1 MDILT
6 VIVTV
11 TWVVIVGIILNYL
24 TVSFRNTIICFIV
37 DLIMMFALKWLFGF
51 VSSFVCL
58 IELIYNFLVMIDP
71 ELPWSFPGLPTSQY
85 IIWFI
90 IWGIILLISFNR
102 NKMRNEIV
110 EKYDLTNKLKE
121 LDEMLNENVGICL
134 RDFHALNYTYLI
146 IKDKELSYFNF
157 TRNDEKL
164 IEKTY
169 KLSEV
174 KELLVKENLMTEKD
188 KTITVYNVS
197 VLLTD
202 GQEIYVGVFGQDV
215 YSVLIEMK
223 NKINEHS

>member
-11 TWVVIVGIILNYL
+11 IWVIIVGLILDLL
-24 TVSFRNTIICFIV
+24 TINFRNTIICFIV
-37 DLIMMFALKWLFGF
+37 DFIMMFVLKWVFGF

-58 IELIYNFLVMIDP
+58 IEFIYNFLVMIYP

-102 NKMRNEIV
+102 NKKRNEIV
-110 EKYDLTNKLKE
+110 KKYDLTNKLKE
-121 LDEMLNENVGICL
+121 LDEMLNENIGIYL
-134 RDFHALNYTYLI
+134 KKFYYLDFTYLI
-146 IKDKELSYFNF
+146 IKDKELIYFSF
-157 TRNDEKL
+157 TKKDEKL

-215 YSVLIEMK
+215 YNVLIEMK
-223 NKINEHS
+223 NKINKHS

>member
-11 TWVVIVGIILNYL
+11 TWVVIVGIVLNYL

-37 DLIMMFALKWLFGF
+37 DLIMMFVLKWVFGF

-102 NKMRNEIV
+102 NKKRNEIV
-110 EKYDLTNKLKE
+110 KKYDLTNKLKE
-121 LDEMLNENVGICL
+121 LDEMLNENIGIYL
-134 RDFHALNYTYLI
+134 KKFYYLDFTYLI
-146 IKDKELSYFNF
+146 IKDKELIYFSF
-157 TRNDEKL
+157 TKKDEKL

-215 YSVLIEMK
+215 YNVLIEMK
-223 NKINEHS
+223 NKINKHS

>member
-11 TWVVIVGIILNYL
+11 IWVIIVGLILDLL
-24 TVSFRNTIICFIV
+24 TINFRNTIICFIV
-37 DLIMMFALKWLFGF
+37 DFIMMFVLKWVFGF

-58 IELIYNFLVMIDP
+58 IELIYNFLVMIYP

-102 NKMRNEIV
+102 NKKRNEIV
-110 EKYDLTNKLKE
+110 KKYDLTNKLKE
-121 LDEMLNENVGICL
+121 LDEMLNENIGIYL
-134 RDFHALNYTYLI
+134 KKFYYLDFTYLI
-146 IKDKELSYFNF
+146 IKDKELIYFSF
-157 TRNDEKL
+157 TKKDEKL

-215 YSVLIEMK
+215 YNVLIEMK
-223 NKINEHS
+223 NKINKHS

>member
-1 MDILT
+1 MSQQVQIDYKYIACQCNT
-6 VIVTV
+6 VC
-11 TWVVIVGIILNYL
+11 NMAEQ
-24 TVSFRNTIICFIV
+24 R
-37 DLIMMFALKWLFGF
+37 
-51 VSSFVCL
+51 
-58 IELIYNFLVMIDP
+58 
-71 ELPWSFPGLPTSQY
+71 
-85 IIWFI
+85 
-90 IWGIILLISFNR
+90 
-102 NKMRNEIV
+102 
-110 EKYDLTNKLKE
+110 LKE

>member
-11 TWVVIVGIILNYL
+11 AWVVIVGIILNYL

-215 YSVLIEMK
+215 YNVLIEMK
-223 NKINEHS
+223 NKINKHS

>member
-11 TWVVIVGIILNYL
+11 IWVIIVGLILDLL
-24 TVSFRNTIICFIV
+24 TINFRNTIICFIV
-37 DLIMMFALKWLFGF
+37 DFIMMFILKWVFGF

-58 IELIYNFLVMIDP
+58 IELIYNFLVMIYP

-102 NKMRNEIV
+102 NKKRNEIV
-110 EKYDLTNKLKE
+110 KKYDLTNKLKE
-121 LDEMLNENVGICL
+121 LDEMLNENIGIYL
-134 RDFHALNYTYLI
+134 KKFYYLDFTYLI
-146 IKDKELSYFNF
+146 IKDKELIYFSF
-157 TRNDEKL
+157 TKKDEKL

-188 KTITVYNVS
+188 KTITAYNVS

-215 YSVLIEMK
+215 YNVLIEMK
-223 NKINEHS
+223 NKINKHS

>member
-1 MDILT
+1 MDILR

-215 YSVLIEMK
+215 YNVLIEMK
-223 NKINEHS
+223 NKINKHS

>member
-11 TWVVIVGIILNYL
+11 IWVIIVGLILDLL
-24 TVSFRNTIICFIV
+24 TINFRNSIICFIV
-37 DLIMMFALKWLFGF
+37 DFIMMFILKWVFGF

-58 IELIYNFLVMIDP
+58 IELIYNFLVMIYP

-102 NKMRNEIV
+102 NKKRNEIV
-110 EKYDLTNKLKE
+110 KKYDLTNKLKE
-121 LDEMLNENVGICL
+121 LDEMLNENIGIYL
-134 RDFHALNYTYLI
+134 KKFYYLDFTYLI
-146 IKDKELSYFNF
+146 IKDKELIYFSF
-157 TRNDEKL
+157 TKKDEKL

-202 GQEIYVGVFGQDV
+202 GQEIYVGLFGQDV
-215 YSVLIEMK
+215 YNVLIEMK
-223 NKINEHS
+223 NKINKHS

>member
-215 YSVLIEMK
+215 YNVLIEMK

>member
-215 YSVLIEMK
+215 YNVLIEMK
-223 NKINEHS
+223 NKINKHS

>member
-11 TWVVIVGIILNYL
+11 IWVIIVGLILDLL
-24 TVSFRNTIICFIV
+24 TINFRNSIICFIV
-37 DLIMMFALKWLFGF
+37 DFIMMFILKWVFGF

-58 IELIYNFLVMIDP
+58 IELIYNFLVMIYP

-102 NKMRNEIV
+102 NKKRNEIV
-110 EKYDLTNKLKE
+110 KKYDLTNKLKE
-121 LDEMLNENVGICL
+121 LDEMLNENIGIYL
-134 RDFHALNYTYLI
+134 KKFYYLDFTYLI
-146 IKDKELSYFNF
+146 IKDKELIYFNF

-215 YSVLIEMK
+215 YNVLIEMK
-223 NKINEHS
+223 NKINKHS

>member
-121 LDEMLNENVGICL
+121 FDEMLNENVGICL

-215 YSVLIEMK
+215 YNVLIEMK
-223 NKINEHS
+223 NKINKHS

>member
-134 RDFHALNYTYLI
+134 RDFHVLNYTYLI

-215 YSVLIEMK
+215 YNVLIEMK
-223 NKINEHS
+223 NKINKHS

>member
-11 TWVVIVGIILNYL
+11 IWVIIVGLILDLL
-24 TVSFRNTIICFIV
+24 TINFRNTIICFIV
-37 DLIMMFALKWLFGF
+37 DFIMMFILKWVFGF

-58 IELIYNFLVMIDP
+58 IELIYNFLVMIYP

-102 NKMRNEIV
+102 NKKRNEIV
-110 EKYDLTNKLKE
+110 KKYDLTNKLKE
-121 LDEMLNENVGICL
+121 LDEMLNENIGIYL
-134 RDFHALNYTYLI
+134 KKFYYLDFTYLI
-146 IKDKELSYFNF
+146 IKDKELIYFSF
-157 TRNDEKL
+157 TKKDEKL

-202 GQEIYVGVFGQDV
+202 GQEIYVGLFGQDV
-215 YSVLIEMK
+215 YNVLIEMK
-223 NKINEHS
+223 NKINKHS

>member
-121 LDEMLNENVGICL
+121 LDEMLNENIGIYL
-134 RDFHALNYTYLI
+134 KKFYYLDFTYLI
-146 IKDKELSYFNF
+146 IKDKELIYFSF
-157 TRNDEKL
+157 TKKDEKL

-174 KELLVKENLMTEKD
+174 KELLVKENLITEKD
-188 KTITVYNVS
+188 KTITAYNVS

-215 YSVLIEMK
+215 YNVLIEMK
-223 NKINEHS
+223 NKINKHS

>member
-11 TWVVIVGIILNYL
+11 IWVIIVGLILDLL
-24 TVSFRNTIICFIV
+24 TINFRNTIICFII
-37 DLIMMFALKWLFGF
+37 DFIMMFVLKWVFGF

-58 IELIYNFLVMIDP
+58 IELIYNFLVMIYP

-90 IWGIILLISFNR
+90 IWGIILIISFNR
-102 NKMRNEIV
+102 NKKRNEIV
-110 EKYDLTNKLKE
+110 KKYDLTNKLKE
-121 LDEMLNENVGICL
+121 LDEMLNENIGIYL
-134 RDFHALNYTYLI
+134 KKFYYLDFTYLI
-146 IKDKELSYFNF
+146 IKDKELIYFSF
-157 TRNDEKL
+157 TKKDEKL

-215 YSVLIEMK
+215 YNVLIEMK
-223 NKINEHS
+223 NKINKHS

>member
-102 NKMRNEIV
+102 NKMRNEII

-215 YSVLIEMK
+215 YNVLIEMK

>member
-11 TWVVIVGIILNYL
+11 IWVIIVGLILDLL
-24 TVSFRNTIICFIV
+24 TINFRNTIICFIV
-37 DLIMMFALKWLFGF
+37 DFIMMFILKWVFGF

-58 IELIYNFLVMIDP
+58 IELIYNFLVMIYP

-102 NKMRNEIV
+102 NKKRNEIV
-110 EKYDLTNKLKE
+110 KKYDLTNKLKE
-121 LDEMLNENVGICL
+121 LDEMLNENIGIYL
-134 RDFHALNYTYLI
+134 KKFYYLDFTYLI
-146 IKDKELSYFNF
+146 IKDKELIYFSF
-157 TRNDEKL
+157 TKKDEKL

-188 KTITVYNVS
+188 KTITAYNVS

-215 YSVLIEMK
+215 YNVLIEMK
-223 NKINEHS
+223 NKINKNS

>member
-11 TWVVIVGIILNYL
+11 IWVIIVGLILDLL
-24 TVSFRNTIICFIV
+24 TINFRNTIICFIV
-37 DLIMMFALKWLFGF
+37 DFIMMFILKWVFGF

-58 IELIYNFLVMIDP
+58 IELIYNFLVMIYP

-102 NKMRNEIV
+102 NKKRNEIV
-110 EKYDLTNKLKE
+110 KKYDLTNKLKE
-121 LDEMLNENVGICL
+121 LDEMLNKNIGIYL
-134 RDFHALNYTYLI
+134 KKFYYLDFTYLI
-146 IKDKELSYFNF
+146 IKDKELIYFSF
-157 TRNDEKL
+157 TKKDEKL

-188 KTITVYNVS
+188 KTITAYNVS

-215 YSVLIEMK
+215 YNVLIEMK
-223 NKINEHS
+223 NKINKNS

>member
-134 RDFHALNYTYLI
+134 RDFHVLNYTYLI

-174 KELLVKENLMTEKD
+174 KELLVKENLITEKD
-188 KTITVYNVS
+188 KTITAYNVS

-215 YSVLIEMK
+215 YNVLIEMK
-223 NKINEHS
+223 NKINKHS

>member
-174 KELLVKENLMTEKD
+174 KELLVKENLITEKD
-188 KTITVYNVS
+188 KTITAYNVS

-215 YSVLIEMK
+215 YNVLIEMK
-223 NKINEHS
+223 NKINKHS

>member
-121 LDEMLNENVGICL
+121 LDEMLNENIGIYL
-134 RDFHALNYTYLI
+134 KKFYYLDFTYLI
-146 IKDKELSYFNF
+146 IKDKELIYFSF
-157 TRNDEKL
+157 TKKDEKL

-215 YSVLIEMK
+215 YNVLIEMK
-223 NKINEHS
+223 NKINKHS

>member
-11 TWVVIVGIILNYL
+11 IWVIIVGLILDLL
-24 TVSFRNTIICFIV
+24 TINFRNTIICFIV
-37 DLIMMFALKWLFGF
+37 DFIMMFILKWVFGF

-58 IELIYNFLVMIDP
+58 IELIYNFLVMIYP

-102 NKMRNEIV
+102 NKKRNEIV
-110 EKYDLTNKLKE
+110 KKYDLTNKLKE
-121 LDEMLNENVGICL
+121 LDEMLNENIGIYL
-134 RDFHALNYTYLI
+134 KKFYYLDFTYLI
-146 IKDKELSYFNF
+146 IKDKELIYFSF
-157 TRNDEKL
+157 TKKDEKL

-215 YSVLIEMK
+215 YNVLIEMK
-223 NKINEHS
+223 NKINKHS

>member
-121 LDEMLNENVGICL
+121 LDEMLNENIGIYL
-134 RDFHALNYTYLI
+134 KKFYYLDFTYLI
-146 IKDKELSYFNF
+146 IKDKELIYFSF
-157 TRNDEKL
+157 TKKDEKL

-188 KTITVYNVS
+188 KTITAYNVS

-215 YSVLIEMK
+215 YNVLIEMK
-223 NKINEHS
+223 NKINKHS

>member
-11 TWVVIVGIILNYL
+11 IWVIIVGLILDLL
-24 TVSFRNTIICFIV
+24 TINFRNTIICFIV
-37 DLIMMFALKWLFGF
+37 DFIMMFVLKWVFGF

-58 IELIYNFLVMIDP
+58 IELIYNFLVMIYP

-102 NKMRNEIV
+102 NKKRNEIV
-110 EKYDLTNKLKE
+110 KKYDLTNKLKE
-121 LDEMLNENVGICL
+121 LDEMLNENIGIYL
-134 RDFHALNYTYLI
+134 KKFYYLDFTYLI
-146 IKDKELSYFNF
+146 IKDKELIYFSF
-157 TRNDEKL
+157 TKKDEKL

-174 KELLVKENLMTEKD
+174 KELLVKENLMIEKD

-215 YSVLIEMK
+215 YNVLIEMK
-223 NKINEHS
+223 NKINKHS

>member
-11 TWVVIVGIILNYL
+11 IWVIIVGLILDLL
-24 TVSFRNTIICFIV
+24 TINFRNTIISFIV
-37 DLIMMFALKWLFGF
+37 DFIMMFVLKWVFGF

-58 IELIYNFLVMIDP
+58 IELIYNFLVMIYP

-102 NKMRNEIV
+102 NKKRNEIV
-110 EKYDLTNKLKE
+110 KKYDLTNKLKE
-121 LDEMLNENVGICL
+121 LDEMLNENIGIYL
-134 RDFHALNYTYLI
+134 KKFYYLDFTYLI
-146 IKDKELSYFNF
+146 IKDKELIYFSF
-157 TRNDEKL
+157 TKKDEKL

-215 YSVLIEMK
+215 YNVLIEMK
-223 NKINEHS
+223 NKINKHS